1 MLEDVSGWHTRLSE
15 SLIQKNTASGIWR
28 NKTLADLLNDQINKN
43 PDQLLIIDKDV
54 CITASELSLK
64 AKRLAAAFQN
74 KGLVAG
80 DVISFQL
87 PNWNES
93 LIIDV
98 AASMLGLVS
107 NPIIPIY
114 RDAEVS
120 YILKNAGTK
129 LIFNPTEFRNF
140 NYLRMIEENI
150 SEYPDLSDIIIVR
163 GSADGYSSY
172 EDLLLDGKAESLER
186 TKVDPNAVKLI
197 MYTSGTTD
205 NPKGIM
211 FSQFNMISKGFSRAL
226 ALADIGSND
235 ISKKIVE
242 KSFE

>member
-129 LIFNPTEFRNF
+129 LIFIPTEFRNF

-150 SEYPDLSDIIIVR
+150 SEYPDLSDIII
-163 GSADGYSSY
+163 
-172 EDLLLDGKAESLER
+172 DLLKPIQYEYCRVIEDKDYLNEVLKSGANYAQYKSMK
-186 TKVDPNAVKLI
+186 TMSKVYKKVGLMRK
-197 MYTSGTTD
+197 
-205 NPKGIM
+205 
-211 FSQFNMISKGFSRAL
+211 IS
-226 ALADIGSND
+226 
-235 ISKKIVE
+235 
-242 KSFE
+242 

>member
-15 SLIQKNTASGIWR
+15 SIIQENTASGIWR

-54 CITASELSLK
+54 CITARELSLK
-64 AKRLAAAFQN
+64 AKRLAAAFQK

-120 YILKNAGTK
+120 
-129 LIFNPTEFRNF
+129 
-140 NYLRMIEENI
+140 
-150 SEYPDLSDIIIVR
+150 
-163 GSADGYSSY
+163 
-172 EDLLLDGKAESLER
+172 
-186 TKVDPNAVKLI
+186 
-197 MYTSGTTD
+197 
-205 NPKGIM
+205 
-211 FSQFNMISKGFSRAL
+211 
-226 ALADIGSND
+226 
-235 ISKKIVE
+235 
-242 KSFE
+242 